1 MTRTP
6 ATNYREFLRGALD
19 AAWWA
24 TTPTPEDDDDSVTF
38 ADEAEPADGAEDWL
52 RAVVHAAARG
62 FFVEHYP
69 ALSIVARSRAV
80 TEGWAECGHCFIL
93 DAEGHGSGFCDRDAP
108 DELCEALA
116 DAAREYEGTVNLY
129 VEGGV
134 VKVEPGNVTAPLTA
148 EKATLDPLVS
158 GALEHVDGGAL
169 QWGAAWDGLP
179 EPKCYSSEGALWRA
193 LSAVRSVRGEGEEVR
208 VGWRVVPGWNLVEHP
223 R

>member
-6 ATNYREFLRGALD
+6 AANYREFLRGALD
-19 AAWWA
+19 AAGRA
-24 TTPTPEDDDDSVTF
+24 TTPTPKDDDDSVTF
-38 ADEAEPADGAEDWL
+38 ADEAEPADGAKDWL

-62 FFVEHYP
+62 FFIEHYP

-80 TEGWAECGHCFIL
+80 SEGWAECGRCFIL
-93 DAEGHGSGFCDRDAP
+93 DAEGHGSGFCDLDAP
-108 DELCEALA
+108 DELSEGLA

-134 VKVEPGNVTAPLTA
+134 VSAPLTA

-158 GALEHVDGGAL
+158 GALEHVDGGTL
-169 QWGAAWDGLP
+169 QWGASWDGLP
-179 EPKCYSSEGALWRA
+179 EPKVYSSEGALWRA
-193 LSAVRSVRGEGEEVR
+193 LLAVRSVRGEGEEVR